1 MKEVKDS
8 ERKQNDKF
16 QAEERDIF
24 GAQWGFFNQLLS
36 RYN

>member
-16 QAEERDIF
+16 QAEEKDIR
-24 GAQWGFFNQLLS
+24 GAQWGYF
-36 RYN
+36 